1 MTIKK
6 CFLTGLLCVA
16 FLGVLSSTVSAK
28 DEWLQV
34 RSKNFYLIGN
44 APEKDIRRVA
54 TKLEQFRETFRQ
66 VFRSMRVDSPIPTNV
81 VVFKSDS
88 SFKPFKPRRGDGKA
102 DNLIAGYFQ
111 PGEDVNYVTLSTEG
125 TEAETYGTIFH
136 EYVHSIIETNFGKLD
151 VPSWFNEGLAEYYS
165 TFQIEEDQK
174 VKLGYP
180 DGNHLALLA
189 DTRLIPLSELFA
201 NSPRNYGGGHGRS
214 IFYAQSWALIHYL
227 VQTGK
232 SESLDKFILATVAN
246 KPAEQAFRESFGVGY
261 TEMEKELKRYIGQRS
276 FKYHALTFKNKL
288 SFETEMNSTPLTE
301 ADSNTYL
308 GDLLYHTHRPDD
320 AEPFLRTALTLDP
333 NSSFANTTLGMVKV
347 RQRKYDEAK
356 QFLDKATKDTKN
368 HVALFRYAELLLREG
383 QDEFGHMDRLEPAT
397 AARMRDLLKKAIA
410 LKPSFTESY
419 ELLAFVSVIT
429 NEHLDEAIA
438 GLNTAL
444 KYRPGNM
451 RYGMRAAEIYLRQNK
466 FKEALSLADKIAKH
480 ADEEVV
486 RANAARLADS
496 IREREQIIAQHESD
510 RKKYEEA
517 AKARNT
523 ASEAP
528 RLGRRDSDTSPSL
541 DNARIQGMNNSLR
554 TLEPGEMRVLGE
566 ITNIA
571 CKAGI
576 VAYTVKTTDGIVVNL
591 TSKDFQGL
599 TVITFSE
606 DGGAEIGCGTN
617 LSGQKTVLSFRPDPK
632 PKSGITGELVAI
644 EFVPGNFRFMEP
656 RRESPPSSTV
666 VGETVSGSPP
676 PPAATKGTGGGM
688 GVSMPSR
695 EEIEQERRKFMLQ
708 SIADSIRKPTTGEKR
723 IMGFIEKSECTNKGV
738 FYTVK
743 VGDQLFKLSDIE
755 PERTF
760 MRAYTRD
767 VENLQI
773 GCGMKNVDVP
783 VVIVYT
789 ESTDK
794 KPKVAGDVVSLEFVP
809 KSFQLEP

>member
-6 CFLTGLLCVA
+6 CFLTGLCFAA
-16 FLGVLSSTVSAK
+16 FLSVLSSTVAAK
-28 DEWLQV
+28 DEWVQV

-44 APEKDIRRVA
+44 AAEKDIRKVA

-66 VFRSMRVDSPIPTNV
+66 VFRSMNVDAPIPTNV

-102 DNLIAGYFQ
+102 DNLVAGYFQ
-111 PGEDVNYVTLSTEG
+111 PGEDVNYVTLAADG
-125 TEAETYGTIFH
+125 AEAELYGTIFH
-136 EYVHSIIETNFGKLD
+136 EYVHFIIETNFGKLD
-151 VPSWFNEGLAEYYS
+151 VPAWFNEGLAEYYS

-180 DGNHLALLA
+180 DSNHLALLA
-189 DTRLIPLSELFA
+189 ESKLIPLSELFA

-227 VQTGK
+227 SQTGK
-232 SESLDKFILATVAN
+232 SESLDKFILATAAN
-246 KPAEQAFRESFGVGY
+246 KPQEQAFRESFGIGY
-261 TEMEKELKRYIGQRS
+261 ADMEKELRKYIGQRS

-288 SFETEMNSTPLTE
+288 NFDTEMTASPLTE

-347 RQRKYDEAK
+347 RQRKYDEGK

-383 QDEFGHMDRLEPAT
+383 QDEFGHMDTLEPAT

-419 ELLAFVSVIT
+419 ELLAFVSIMT

-438 GLNTAL
+438 GLKTAL

-451 RYGMRAAEIYLRQNK
+451 RYGMRAAEIYLRQDK
-466 FKEALSLADKIAKH
+466 FKEALALADKIAQH
-480 ADEEVV
+480 ADEEDV
-486 RANAARLADS
+486 RSNAERLAAS
-496 IREREQIIAQHESD
+496 IREREQMMAKYDAD

-517 AKARNT
+517 MKARNT
-523 ASEAP
+523 SADAP
-528 RLGRRDSDTSPSL
+528 RLGRRDSDTPPSL
-541 DNARIQGMNNSLR
+541 ENGRMQGLNNSLR
-554 TLEPGEMRVLGE
+554 PIEPGEMRVLGE

-571 CKAGI
+571 CKGGI
-576 VAYTVKTTDGIVVNL
+576 VAYSVKTTDGIVVNL

-599 TVITFSE
+599 TVITFAE
-606 DGGAEIGCGTN
+606 DGGSEIGCGTN
-617 LSGQKTVLSFRPDPK
+617 LSGQRTVLTFRPDAK
-632 PKSGITGELVAI
+632 AKSAIAGELVAI
-644 EFVPGNFRFMEP
+644 EFVPSNFRFMEP
-656 RRESPPSSTV
+656 RPEGRSSSQV
-666 VGETVSGSPP
+666 VEETVSVSPP
-676 PPAATKGTGGGM
+676 PPTSTKETSGGTG
-688 GVSMPSR
+688 SSAPSR
-695 EEIEQERRKFMLQ
+695 EQLEQERRKFMLQ
-708 SIADSIRKPTTGEKR
+708 SIAESIRKPSTGEKR
-723 IMGFIEKSECTNKGV
+723 IMGFIEKSECTNKGI
-738 FYTVK
+738 FYTLK
-743 VGDQLFKLSDIE
+743 VGDQLIKLSDVE

-760 MRAYTRD
+760 MRAYSRD

-773 GCGMKNVDVP
+773 GCGMKSVDVP
-783 VVIVYT
+783 VVVVYT
-789 ESTDK
+789 ESTEK
-794 KPKVAGDVVSLEFVP
+794 KPKVAGDIVSLEFVP